1 MIVFEA
7 LNGVL
12 SVMADGRARGF
23 MRYYICFGL
32 LELSQSFLKM
42 KVNQS

>member
-12 SVMADGRARGF
+12 GVMADGRARSV
-23 MRYYICFGL
+23 MRYYISFGL
-32 LELSQSFLKM
+32 L
-42 KVNQS
+42 